1 MKSFSLRFA
10 AAVVAGMAI
19 APMLRAQTFPTADP
33 VIKRMWAEGMAER
46 SQAYRLAQ
54 VLLDSIGPR
63 LTGSPGHRN
72 AMDWALKMYA
82 SWGITARKEQYG
94 TWRSWRRGRT
104 HVDLL
109 APRPRTLEGTM
120 LGWSPGTRGNVDG
133 DVILMPD
140 LADSAA
146 YDAWAPQ
153 ARGKF
158 VLLSFAEPTCRPDEK
173 WVELARP
180 ATVERMRASR
190 DTARRAWQTRGQ
202 RAGANLARRLEAA
215 GAAGM
220 LTNIWSAGWGVNKIF
235 TASTTR
241 APMLSLSCE
250 DYGLLFRLADNRQ
263 GPRIRLDA
271 DAESF
276 GEQPIFNVIAEIKGS
291 EKPNEYVVLSAH
303 FDSFDSASGATDNGT
318 GTITMMEA
326 MRIIKAAYPNP
337 KRTILVG
344 HWGGEEQGLIGST
357 TFAAD
362 HPEIVSGLQASFNQ
376 DNGTWRIDYIRMQ
389 GFAEAGTSFGKWM
402 SKIPNEITE
411 NIRLDIP
418 GVPER
423 GGSDHMSWICRGA
436 PGFRLQSHYPEY
448 RQYTWHT
455 DRDTFD
461 KIVFDDL
468 RNNATLAAML
478 AYMASEDPERVSR
491 VKRELPPDAE
501 GKPTTWPTCP
511 PPRRSSTEQ
520 AP

>member
-1 MKSFSLRFA
+1 MNRIVTALAVLA
-10 AAVVAGMAI
+10 AAVA
-19 APMLRAQTFPTADP
+19 APAPAQTFPTADP
-33 VIKRMWAEGMAER
+33 VIKRMWAEGMAEG
-46 SQAYRLAQ
+46 SQAERLAQ

-82 SWGITARKEQYG
+82 GWGITARREQYG

-104 HVDLL
+104 HADLL
-109 APRPRTLEGTM
+109 TPRQRTLEATM
-120 LGWSPGTRGNVDG
+120 LGWSPGTRGAVEG
-133 DVILMPD
+133 DVVVFPS

-146 YDAWAPQ
+146 YAAWMPQ

-158 VLLSFAEPTCRPDEK
+158 VLTSFAEPTCRPDEK

-190 DTARRAWQTRGQ
+190 DTARADWQRRGG
-202 RAGANLARRLEAA
+202 RAGRDLNTRLDAA
-215 GAAGM
+215 GVAGI
-220 LTNIWSAGWGVNKIF
+220 LTSTWSAGWGVNKIF
-235 TASTTR
+235 TANTTR
-241 APMLSLSCE
+241 APMLAVSCE
-250 DYGLLFRLADNRQ
+250 DYGLLFRLADRRQ
-263 GPRIRLDA
+263 GPRMRLEA
-271 DAESF
+271 DAEF
-276 GEQPIFNVIAEIKGS
+276 LGEQPIFNVIAEIKGTHA
-291 EKPNEYVVLSAH
+291 PNEYVVLSAH

-326 MRIIKAAYPNP
+326 MRIIKAAYPAP

-344 HWGGEEQGLIGST
+344 HWGGEEQGLIGSNA
-357 TFAAD
+357 FAAD
-362 HPEIVSGLQASFNQ
+362 HPEIVAGLQAAFNQ

-402 SKIPNEITE
+402 SKIPNEITD

-423 GGSDHMSWICRGA
+423 GGSDHMSFICRGA

-455 DRDTFD
+455 NRDTYD
-461 KIVFDDL
+461 KVVMDDL
-468 RNNATLAAML
+468 KNNATLAAML
-478 AYMASEDPERVSR
+478 AYMASEDPLRVSR
-491 VKRELPPDAE
+491 VQRELPPDSA
-501 GKPTTWPTCP
+501 GKPTPWPTCAA
-511 PPRRSSTEQ
+511 PRRSST
-520 AP
+520 AR

>member
-1 MKSFSLRFA
+1 MKYFLRFA
-10 AAVVAGMAI
+10 VAAVALRIVPA
-19 APMLRAQTFPTADP
+19 APAQTFPTADP
-33 VIKRMWAEGMAER
+33 VIKRMWAEGMTEG

-63 LTGSPGHRN
+63 LTGTPGHRN
-72 AMDWALKMYA
+72 AMDWALKMYS
-82 SWGITARKEQYG
+82 SWGIPARKEQYG

-104 HVDLL
+104 HIDLL
-109 APRPRTLEGTM
+109 SPRPRTLEGTM
-120 LGWSPGTRGNVDG
+120 LGWSPGTRGTVDG
-133 DVILMPD
+133 DVILLPS
-140 LADSAA
+140 LADSSA
-146 YDAWAPQ
+146 YQAWLPQ
-153 ARGKF
+153 SRGKF
-158 VLLSFAEPTCRPDEK
+158 VLVSFAEPTCRPDEK

-180 ATVERMRASR
+180 GTVERMRAGR
-190 DTARRAWQTRGQ
+190 DTARRAWQTRLQ
-202 RAGANLARRLEAA
+202 RTGANFSRRLDAA
-215 GAAGM
+215 GVAGI

-235 TASTTR
+235 TANTTR

-250 DYGLLFRLADNRQ
+250 DYGLLFRLAENRQ

-271 DAESF
+271 DAESL

-344 HWGGEEQGLIGST
+344 HWGGEEQGLIGSNA
-357 TFAAD
+357 FAAD

-402 SKIPNEITE
+402 SKIPNEISD

-423 GGSDHMSWICRGA
+423 GGSDHMSWICHGA

-478 AYMASEDPERVSR
+478 AYMASEDPDRVSR
-491 VKRELPPDAE
+491 AKRELPPDAE
-501 GKPTTWPTCP
+501 GKPTPWPTCA
-511 PPRRSSTEQ
+511 PPRRSSAEP
-520 AP
+520 AR

>member
-1 MKSFSLRFA
+1 MKAFSLRFA
-10 AAVVAGMAI
+10 APVVAGIAI

-82 SWGITARKEQYG
+82 SWGIPARKEQYG

-140 LADSAA
+140 LADSVA

-271 DAESF
+271 DAESL
-276 GEQPIFNVIAEIKGS
+276 GEQPIFNVMAEIKGS

-468 RNNATLAAML
+468 KNNATLAAML

-520 AP
+520 AR